1 MVATQEKKQK
11 TCPRETYQQFSAAK
25 FGSGSTATVQ
35 SYQKDDALKKELRE
49 KFHAACD
56 SFGFDKVEA
65 PYDATAALF
74 ADNKTLAELYNV
86 RPKGAGSAK
95 SGASSTAHRSG
106 VTYDEGLACA
116 AMVAHFKVSD
126 ALEIGLAYGHS
137 ALFTACALPADGTLV
152 AVDPA
157 QAMGADEGGWEDKG
171 AQVHPPPPQPAPPPP
186 PFVITRIAHPQF
198 LLSSPSA
205 SHPHPAP
212 RTPHPAPRTPHPAPR
227 TPHPATLAFP
237 SPQVVRDCKLPHGG
251 HAKFTCLY
259 EKDTV
264 ALPRLVEQGKRIQF
278 CFIDG
283 LHTFDYTM
291 LDAFYADQVGP
302 NPLPS
307 PPYPSTHS
315 HPHPHLY
322 TPTLTLTL
330 TLNSTLALTLLLPPP
345 PPSPQMLDVG
355 GVLAFDDIG
364 YPPVQKATLP
374 F

>member
-35 SYQKDDALKKELRE
+35 SYQKDDDLKKELRE

-56 SFGFDKVEA
+56 SFGFDKVDA

-157 QAMGADEGGWEDKG
+157 QAEGKEVGREGGGVGRTAVLAGHG
-171 AQVHPPPPQPAPPPP
+171 AVEVLIAPTGTTQIHHMSR
-186 PFVITRIAHPQF
+186 FQSLV
-198 LLSSPSA
+198 PSA
-205 SHPHPAP
+205 RRA
-212 RTPHPAPRTPHPAPR
+212 
-227 TPHPATLAFP
+227 PATPARQP
-237 SPQVVRDCKLPHGG
+237 PEGRD
-251 HAKFTCLY
+251 
-259 EKDTV
+259 V
-264 ALPRLVEQGKRIQF
+264 AR
-278 CFIDG
+278 D
-283 LHTFDYTM
+283 
-291 LDAFYADQVGP
+291 
-302 NPLPS
+302 
-307 PPYPSTHS
+307 
-315 HPHPHLY
+315 
-322 TPTLTLTL
+322 
-330 TLNSTLALTLLLPPP
+330 LLLRC
-345 PPSPQMLDVG
+345 
-355 GVLAFDDIG
+355 
-364 YPPVQKATLP
+364 
-374 F
+374 